1 MGVAMQR
8 DVLRPVVRE
17 EHIKRPG
24 GEGSGGEDEQREGGK
39 RGGGEGVNGARGLRG
54 TKVVGEKRRGRM
66 VRRRGSVGQ
75 GEEE

>member
-24 GEGSGGEDEQREGGK
+24 GEGSGGEEEKRGGK
-39 RGGGEGVNGARGLRG
+39 RGGGEGVKGARGLRG

-75 GEEE
+75 GKVR